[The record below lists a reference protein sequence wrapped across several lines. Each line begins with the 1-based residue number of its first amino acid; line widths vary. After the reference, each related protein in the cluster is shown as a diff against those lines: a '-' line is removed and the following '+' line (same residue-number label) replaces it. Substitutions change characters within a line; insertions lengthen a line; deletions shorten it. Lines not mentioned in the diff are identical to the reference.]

1 MFKVIN
7 AKPERHITAL
17 AGADLYKGQL
27 AIFDTGEAKPAAAA
41 ISAATAYGIVLDS
54 VLDTKLVQ
62 LYPLVGTE
70 LEADV
75 YQSGVLTEFTDAM
88 IGLAY
93 DMVVTVNEMEIDPND
108 TSGGFF
114 VLTGYNNDTH
124 KCYGRIALA
133 DIYLA

>member
-7 AKPERHITAL
+7 AKPERYIRAL
-17 AGADLYKGQL
+17 AGADLKKGQL

-41 ISAATAYGIVLDS
+41 ISAATAYGIVVDDAD
-54 VLDTKLVQ
+54 DTEIVYLH
-62 LYPLVGTE
+62 PLVGAE

-75 YQSGVLTEFTDAM
+75 YQGGVLTEFTDAM
-88 IGLAY
+88 LGLAY
-93 DMVVTVNEMEIDPND
+93 DIAVTSGEMEVDPND
-108 TSGGFF
+108 TTGGFF
-114 VLTGYNNDTH
+114 VLSDYNNAMQ

>member
-7 AKPERHITAL
+7 AKPERLITAL
-17 AGADLYKGQL
+17 AGANLYKGQL
-27 AIFDTGEAKPAAAA
+27 AIFDGGEAKPAAAA
-41 ISAATAYGIVLDS
+41 ITAATAYGIVMEDT
-54 VLDTKLVQ
+54 LDTNLVQ

-75 YQSGVLTEFTDAM
+75 YQGGVTDVFADAN
-88 IGLAY
+88 IGTAF
-93 DMVVTVNEMEIDPND
+93 DMVVSTNEMAIDPND
-108 TSGGFF
+108 TTGGFF
-114 VLTGYNNDTH
+114 VLTGYNNDTQ